1 MFSTEENCW
10 GSSRR
15 GCGNLVLLAWPWVQ
29 WVLPTPLLWYR
40 AGAASRCTWVQ
51 EKPLQASA
59 APGEAEQWDR
69 EGSSGSV
76 TCSTAWCR
84 LHPQHL
90 LSEK

>member
-29 WVLPTPLLWYR
+29 WVLPTPLFWYR